1 MPSVDRNLRSFA
13 APITGMQAI
22 IEQHQTI
29 FGGNVGLAFGYLLF
43 AVLSSQLVLMA
54 YSTAARLRHER
65 RQQRLDRER
74 LEMLVL
80 AAKYRY
86 REALEVIQGW
96 NGYRKFTVAQK
107 SIECEDVFSFYL
119 VPHDRKPLPPFKP
132 GQYLTFSLD
141 IPGRDKPLVRCYSLS
156 DSPTRPDCY
165 RVTIK
170 REPAPPD
177 KPGIPPGVASSFFA
191 DHVQEGDLLNV
202 KAPTGH
208 FYLDMTKNTPVCL
221 LAGGVGL
228 TPMLSMAKAV
238 AESGSRREVW
248 LFFGCRSQGEHMLRE
263 DLEKLKSHDNVRV
276 IVCYSRPSKSDVK
289 GEDYEH
295 EGRVSV
301 ELLKQKLPSN
311 NYEFF
316 MCGNGAFM
324 KTLNDGIEAWGVPE
338 KDIHYEAFGP
348 ATVKKKVAPAT
359 VAAAGPACKITFA
372 KSGKELDWNPAMAN
386 LLDFA
391 LENGLRI
398 ESGCRAG
405 GCGMCSVAIKSGS
418 VNYLK
423 PPDAVPE
430 GGSCLTCICC
440 PKGDLVLD
448 A

>member
-1 MPSVDRNLRSFA
+1 
-13 APITGMQAI
+13 MQSI
-22 IEQHQTI
+22 IEQMQAAL
-29 FGGNVGLAFGYLLF
+29 GGNAGLALGYLLL

-54 YSTAARLRHER
+54 WSSMTRLGHER
-65 RQQRLDRER
+65 GQQRLDRER
-74 LEMLVL
+74 LETLVL

-86 REALEVIQGW
+86 KEAQEVIQGW

-107 SIECEDVFSFYL
+107 SGECEDVHSFYL
-119 VPHDRKPLPPFKP
+119 VPHDRKPLPPYKP
-132 GQYLTFSLD
+132 GQYLTFNLD
-141 IPGRDKPLVRCYSLS
+141 IPGRDKPVVRCYSLS

-170 REPAPPD
+170 REKAPPD
-177 KPGIPPGVASSFFA
+177 KPGIPDGIASGFFS
-191 DHVQEGDLLNV
+191 DHVKEGDLLSV

-208 FYLDMTKNTPVCL
+208 FFLDMTKNTPICL
-221 LAGGVGL
+221 LGGGVGL

-238 AESGSRREVW
+238 AESGTRREVW
-248 LFFGCRSQGEHMLRE
+248 LFFGCRSGGEHMLRE
-263 DLEKLKSHDNVRV
+263 DLNKLRSHDNIHVV
-276 IVCYSRPSKSDVK
+276 VCYSRPGKSETK
-289 GEDYEH
+289 GEDYDR
-295 EGRVSV
+295 EGRVTI
-301 ELLKQKLPSN
+301 ETLKEMLPSN

-324 KTLNDGIEAWGVPE
+324 KALNDGLEAWGVPE

-348 ATVKKKVAPAT
+348 ATVKKKAAPVAPT
-359 VAAAGPACKITFA
+359 AAAGPACKVIFA
-372 KSGKELDWNPAMAN
+372 KSGKELDWNPTQAN

-405 GCGMCSVAIKSGS
+405 SCGVCSVAIKSGN
-418 VNYLK
+418 VDYLK
-423 PPDAVPE
+423 PPDAAPE
-430 GGSCLTCICC
+430 GGSCFTCISR

>member
-1 MPSVDRNLRSFA
+1 MRPCEA
-13 APITGMQAI
+13 AQLTVMLAI
-22 IEQHQTI
+22 IEQLQTALE
-29 FGGNVGLAFGYLLF
+29 GNSGLALGYVFL

-54 YSTAARLRHER
+54 YSTAARLVHER
-65 RQQRLDRER
+65 AQQRLDRER
-74 LEMLVL
+74 LETLVL
-80 AAKYRY
+80 AAKVRY
-86 REALEVIQGW
+86 KEAQEVTQGW
-96 NGYRKFTVAQK
+96 NGFRKFTVAQK
-107 SIECEDVFSFYL
+107 STECEDVNSFYL
-119 VPHDRKPLPPFKP
+119 APHDRKPLPPFKP
-132 GQYLTFSLD
+132 GQYLTFNLD
-141 IPGRDKPLVRCYSLS
+141 IPGRDKPVVRCYSLS

-177 KPGIPPGVASSFFA
+177 KPGVPPGLASGFFS
-191 DHVQEGDLLNV
+191 DHVTEGDLLNV

-208 FYLDMTKNTPVCL
+208 FYLDMTKNTPICL
-221 LAGGVGL
+221 LGGGVGL

-248 LFFGCRSQGEHMLRE
+248 LFFGCRSAGEHMLRE
-263 DLEKLKSHDNVRV
+263 DLNKLRRHDNIRV
-276 IVCYSRPSKSDVK
+276 FVCYSRPGKGETK
-289 GEDYEH
+289 GEDYDR
-295 EGRVSV
+295 EGRVTIDV
-301 ELLKQKLPSN
+301 LKELLPSN

-324 KTLNDGIEAWGVPE
+324 KALNDGLEAWGVPE

-348 ATVKKKVAPAT
+348 ATVKKKAAPAAAA
-359 VAAAGPACKITFA
+359 VAAGPACKITFA

-405 GCGMCSVAIKSGS
+405 GCGVCSVAIKSGS
-418 VNYLK
+418 VDYLK
-423 PPDAVPE
+423 KPDAAAE
-430 GGSCLTCICC
+430 GGSCLTCICR
-440 PKGDLVLD
+440 PTGDLVLD

>member
-1 MPSVDRNLRSFA
+1 
-13 APITGMQAI
+13 MQSI
-22 IEQHQTI
+22 IEHIQTAL
-29 FGGNVGLAFGYLLF
+29 GGNAGLALGYFLL

-54 YSTAARLRHER
+54 YSSAARLAHER
-65 RQQRLDRER
+65 EQRRLDRER
-74 LEMLVL
+74 LETLVQ

-86 REALEVIQGW
+86 KEAQEVIQGW
-96 NGYRKFTVAQK
+96 NGYRKFKVAQK
-107 SIECEDVFSFYL
+107 SGECEDVYSFYL
-119 VPHDRKPLPPFKP
+119 VPHDRKPLPPYKP

-141 IPGRDKPLVRCYSLS
+141 IPGRDKPVVRCYSLS
-156 DSPTRPDCY
+156 DSPMRADFY

-170 REPAPPD
+170 REKAPPD
-177 KPGIPPGVASSFFA
+177 KPGVPHGVASGFFS
-191 DHVQEGDLLNV
+191 DHVKEGDILNV

-208 FYLDMTKNTPVCL
+208 FYLDLTKSSPICL

-263 DLEKLKSHDNVRV
+263 DLEKLKGHDNIRV
-276 IVCYSRPSKSDVK
+276 VICYSRPGKADVK
-289 GEDYEH
+289 NEDYHH
-295 EGRVSV
+295 EGRVTV
-301 ELLKQKLPSN
+301 ELLKELLPSN

-324 KTLNDGIEAWGVPE
+324 KTLNDGLEAWGVPE

-348 ATVKKKVAPAT
+348 ATVKKQAPPAAGAT
-359 VAAAGPACKITFA
+359 VAAGPACKIIFA
-372 KSGKELDWNPAMAN
+372 KSGKELDWNPAQAN

-391 LENGLRI
+391 LEQGVRI

-405 GCGMCSVAIKSGS
+405 SCGVCTVAIKSGG
-418 VNYLK
+418 VDYVK
-423 PPDAVPE
+423 APDAAPE
-430 GGSCLTCICC
+430 GGSCLTCICR